1 MGKPG
6 PHTTPANVL
15 SLTGR
20 RKGQDSGGRKIKEE
34 PQPPDEIPVPPSF
47 LDEYAIEEWN
57 KVWEGLYTMK
67 TLYAIDD
74 KILACYC
81 DSVSIWRRCNEQLK
95 IIALTNPR
103 DALVE
108 KTFNGNLIQNILVG
122 MSNVAKRD
130 VVKYAAL
137 LGIGAYA
144 RAQLGKIPDGAK
156 SKYKGLIAS
165 GSKK

>member
-1 MGKPG
+1 MGKRG
-6 PHTTPANVL
+6 PH
-15 SLTGR
+15 
-20 RKGQDSGGRKIKEE
+20 
-34 PQPPDEIPVPPSF
+34 PQPSNIIAMKGNPNKRPLRVDPIPPDSDMPTPPSF
-47 LDEYAIEEWN
+47 LDDYAIEEWN
-57 KVWEGLYTMK
+57 KVVDGLYAMK
-67 TLYAIDD
+67 IVREIDD

-81 DSVSIWRRCNEQLK
+81 DSVSLWRRCNEQLK
-95 IIALTNPR
+95 IQALTNPR

-144 RAQLGKIPDGAK
+144 RAQLGKVPDGAK
-156 SKYKGLIAS
+156 KSKFDGLIKTKAN
-165 GSKK
+165 K